1 MSRSIA
7 ERLDRVEGKPLKYGE
22 VSTPDSFVRAGKLV
36 EVAVQRA
43 YPKQDAAAQDY
54 GVSASLLSKQITNQ
68 DKQHLSFQRLWSM
81 PLSFKLELVDLLMED
96 LRAEGAPV
104 VGETTWRIERRSA

>member
-1 MSRSIA
+1 MSRSVA
-7 ERLDRVEGKPLKYGE
+7 ERLEQVNCKSVKYGE
-22 VSTPDSFVRAGKLV
+22 TRTQDSFVRAGKLV
-36 EVAVQRA
+36 ETAVNRA

-54 GVSASLLSKQITNQ
+54 GTSSSLMSKQIANQ

-81 PLSFKLELVDLLMED
+81 PVSFKLELVDLLMED

-104 VGETTWRIERRSA
+104 EGETTWRIRRTA